1 MKLAS
6 YDGGF
11 GRVEGTTFIP
21 MGPDLLS
28 YLRTGVSTDTE
39 ARLLREVELHAPIAR
54 PGKVI
59 GVGLNYRDHAE
70 ESGQPIPE
78 EPILFPK
85 FANSVVGPG
94 TEIEIPPVVEQCDY
108 EAELLVVM
116 GRRATRVSESEALDF
131 VAGYSCANDV
141 SARDLQFRSPQWM
154 LGKAIDT
161 FLPTGPWIVTP
172 DELPDPQD
180 LGIRCLVNGEALQD
194 SSTKQMIFG
203 VAELIAF
210 ITRTLT
216 LEPGDVIATG
226 TPPGVGMARK
236 PPRWL
241 LDGDEVTVEIERIGA
256 LTNRVRALEA
266 PTRDGGSG

>member
-6 YDGGF
+6 CDDGF
-11 GRVEGTTFIP
+11 GRVEGSTFIP

-28 YLRTGVSTDTE
+28 YLRTGVSEDAE
-39 ARLLREVELHAPIAR
+39 ARLLRDVELHAPIAR
-54 PGKVI
+54 PGKVVC
-59 GVGLNYRDHAE
+59 VGLNYRDHAE

-85 FANSVVGPG
+85 FANSVVGPNA
-94 TEIEIPPVVEQCDY
+94 EIEIPPVVEQCDY

-116 GRRATRVSESEALDF
+116 GRRATRVSEERALEH
-131 VAGYSCANDV
+131 VAGYTCANDV

-161 FLPTGPWIVTP
+161 FLPIGPWIVTP
-172 DELPDPQD
+172 DELADPQD
-180 LGIRCLVNGEALQD
+180 LGIRCVVDGETLQD

-241 LDGDEVTVEIERIGA
+241 RDGDEVTVEIERIGA

-266 PTRDGGSG
+266 PAREGGSG

>member
-1 MKLAS
+1 MRLAS

-11 GRVEGTTFIP
+11 GRVQGSTFVP
-21 MGPDLLS
+21 MGSDLLG
-28 YLRTGVSTDTE
+28 YLRTGASTDAGPRALNE
-39 ARLLREVELHAPIAR
+39 VDLRAPIAR
-54 PGKVI
+54 PGKVVC
-59 GVGLNYRDHAE
+59 VGLNYRDHAE

-85 FANSVVGPG
+85 FANSVAGPG
-94 TEIEIPPVVEQCDY
+94 DPIEIPPVVEQCDY

-116 GRRATRVSESEALDF
+116 GRRATRVPEADAIDH
-131 VAGYSCANDV
+131 VAGYACANDV
-141 SARDLQFRSPQWM
+141 SARDLQFRSAQWM

-172 DELPDPQD
+172 DELPDPQG
-180 LGIRCLVNGEALQD
+180 LGIRCVVNGETLQD

-210 ITRTLT
+210 ITRTMT

-241 LDGDEVTVEIERIGA
+241 VDGDEVTVEIERIGA
-256 LTNRVRALEA
+256 LTNRVRANGA
-266 PTRDGGSG
+266 PARDGGSG